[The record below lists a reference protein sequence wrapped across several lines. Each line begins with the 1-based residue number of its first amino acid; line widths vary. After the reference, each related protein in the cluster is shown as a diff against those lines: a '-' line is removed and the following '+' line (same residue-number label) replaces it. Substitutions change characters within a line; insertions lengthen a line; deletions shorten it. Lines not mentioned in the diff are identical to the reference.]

1 MTFKDLS
8 KIIRDNNIPD
18 DVVIRSDSGW
28 ECSDT
33 EMNGVRYN
41 DSKNTIIFTQDNKP
55 TYDMTKNIENWRC
68 LSVNYKFELTKSPY
82 KGV

>member
-8 KIIRDNNIPD
+8 KRIKDNNGPD
-18 DVVIRSDSGW
+18 NVILRSESGW
-28 ECSDT
+28 ECDET
-33 EMNGVRYN
+33 EMNGDWYN
-41 DSKNTIIFTQDNKP
+41 DGKNTIIFTQDNKP